1 VTVIN
6 DCSDLKDALSTATT
20 TEAGS
25 SAANA
30 ISGSSST
37 SSEAEKSF
45 LALVDAYFALSVD
58 KDLPFLRWVITT
70 KNLDTKTN
78 IEKVVKTLSQ
88 SSFLAGF
95 PLTSTSEYLVAGTA
109 NNANASQK
117 ISYLVMIGLVYWY
130 CHECQPTAAKRFHLY
145 MQQLYESATEDQTEF
160 VESAL
165 LSWELLSFQ
174 QFKKYLPSSYKRD
187 KIDLTLVETDKEEEE
202 KEKQYKESKVRCKQ
216 LLELVKSEEEEE
228 EEDEDDE
235 EED

>member
-6 DCSDLKDALSTATT
+6 DCSDLKDALSTT

-25 SAANA
+25 SAASA
-30 ISGSSST
+30 ISGSGS
-37 SSEAEKSF
+37 SSEAEKSL

-78 IEKVVKTLSQ
+78 IENVVKTLSH

-95 PLTSTSEYLVAGTA
+95 PLTSTGEYLVEVQA
-109 NNANASQK
+109 NNANAAARK

-145 MQQLYESATEDQTEF
+145 LQQLYESATEDQTEF

-165 LSWELLSFQ
+165 LNWEVLSYP

-228 EEDEDDE
+228 DE
-235 EED
+235 EEED